1 MNGVAAK
8 VAEEVHVFFEDS
20 DGDALA
26 SKEETEH
33 DAGGTSA
40 DDAAGGGELVS
51 GCAHGGMRVARVGK
65 CVKTRCEL
73 RGTC

>member
-1 MNGVAAK
+1 
-8 VAEEVHVFFEDS
+8 
-20 DGDALA
+20 
-26 SKEETEH
+26 
-33 DAGGTSA
+33 
-40 DDAAGGGELVS
+40 LVS